1 MDGVSAANAGAIRG
15 RRNAAKPLG
24 ALRPPWMAE
33 VPRMQE
39 QFAAY
44 RGLNSLAYTP
54 APHHDLADSVGEQ
67 LQWSSKS

>member
-1 MDGVSAANAGAIRG
+1 
-15 RRNAAKPLG
+15 
-24 ALRPPWMAE
+24 MAE

-54 APHHDLADSVGEQ
+54 ALITELALISRRTT
-67 LQWSSKS
+67 